1 MTSLQRPKSCSDPMS
16 MELGDV
22 LNPGSEKSC
31 PGQIPGSPAVLRDTL
46 QVFDPPSLLSPYPS
60 HFSQGHDNQPW
71 GIPAPLLDTGARENS
86 LSFCG
91 VVLIVLFCLF
101 VPSFHKEGTVRNW
114 LSLSWCTLLQSSR
127 SPFSSL
133 LQHSKN
139 DGWDRISQQ
148 HP

>member
-71 GIPAPLLDTGARENS
+71 GDPCSPPRHRSKREQFEFLWRALNC
-86 LSFCG
+86 F
-91 VVLIVLFCLF
+91 VLFVCPIF
-101 VPSFHKEGTVRNW
+101 P
-114 LSLSWCTLLQSSR
+114 
-127 SPFSSL
+127 
-133 LQHSKN
+133 
-139 DGWDRISQQ
+139 
-148 HP
+148 